1 MLLHALCTE
10 IGTRRQLCVPPG
22 AAGHS
27 PTPSPTSAPCRAEPE
42 GQRGAAGGTG
52 GALGAR
58 LQPPTPPNKHG
69 QRCTF
74 NPFYWIFHRQKG
86 AERRPRLSP
95 APGLPGRGGLGRG
108 GGRCSLSSRWGWG
121 WARTPD
127 PARPPASSTGS
138 PTAQTLATT
147 LLYPTHID
155 GHRGDRGGSG
165 GGRAAPSAPGPG
177 GGRGAVQRRTV
188 LKGAAPGRAERTLG
202 TRGTV

>member
-27 PTPSPTSAPCRAEPE
+27 PTPSPTSAPCRAESE
-42 GQRGAAGGTG
+42 GQRGAEGGHWGPGRNPPPLQTSTDNA
-52 GALGAR
+52 ALSI
-58 LQPPTPPNKHG
+58 
-69 QRCTF
+69 
-74 NPFYWIFHRQKG
+74 PFIGSFTDRRAQKG
-86 AERRPRLSP
+86 ARGSLQPRGS
-95 APGLPGRGGLGRG
+95 RGGGVGEG

-155 GHRGDRGGSG
+155 GHRGDRGGVG
-165 GGRAAPSAPGPG
+165 GGSGRPLSPGT
-177 GGRGAVQRRTV
+177 GRGARSCP
-188 LKGAAPGRAERTLG
+188 APHGAERCRTG
-202 TRGTV
+202 EG

>member
-1 MLLHALCTE
+1 MRPSRSCRTQPHAISHLCT
-10 IGTRRQLCVPPG
+10 VPSRAGG
-22 AAGHS
+22 AEGGSGGHW
-27 PTPSPTSAPCRAEPE
+27 
-42 GQRGAAGGTG
+42 GGTG
-52 GALGAR
+52 GPAATPHPSKQARTTLHFQSLLLDLSQTEGRRKAPAALS
-58 LQPPTPPNKHG
+58 
-69 QRCTF
+69 
-74 NPFYWIFHRQKG
+74 
-86 AERRPRLSP
+86 SP
-95 APGLPGRGGLGRG
+95 GAPGEGGVGEG

-155 GHRGDRGGSG
+155 GHRGDRGGVG

>member
-27 PTPSPTSAPCRAEPE
+27 PTPSPTSALCRAEPE

-58 LQPPTPPNKHG
+58 PQPPTPPNKHG

-108 GGRCSLSSRWGWG
+108 GGGVPSPPDGAG
-121 WARTPD
+121 GGHGHRTP
-127 PARPPASSTGS
+127 PARPPAARARLRHRHLLQRYSTQHTSTG
-138 PTAQTLATT
+138 TGGT
-147 LLYPTHID
+147 
-155 GHRGDRGGSG
+155 GGGSG